1 MAETV
6 PEAQDAPNTLDDPSN
21 NDPSNAGSLKILICA
36 SEMEPFVKTGGLADV
51 TAALS
56 KRLAH
61 AGHEVRLFL
70 PKFKSVYQTGVKG
83 EPSTESMEISV
94 NGGALPLRWETYRDK
109 AHGFEVIFVVND
121 ALFHREQIYQ
131 DAQTGLDFE
140 DNDTRF
146 IFFCRAALE
155 ITKKMDW
162 RPDIIHA
169 NDWQAALAISLY
181 KTQYADDPF
190 FSKTRSL
197 LTIHNAAYQGVF
209 DKTSLAKL
217 GAQAAKKDVAQA
229 MTHRGK
235 MNFLKSA
242 IHYADIVNAVSERY
256 AVEIQSSREYGYG
269 LEGPLRQRNAD
280 LFGALNGVDYE
291 IWNPENDSL
300 IPHHYSS
307 KDLSG
312 KLKNK
317 TALQR
322 ELKFAE
328 SAEAPMIGMIT
339 RLTEQKGIELFL
351 EIADDILSLDVQ
363 MVVLGEGDRKYAA
376 ELQELEKRFPKNFRA
391 LIGFDNRMAH
401 MIEAA
406 ADMYLMPSLYEPCGL
421 NQLYS
426 LRYGTVP
433 IVRETGG
440 LADTI
445 SEYDAKTRQGIGF
458 VFKNYSSDELLE
470 AMCRALDL
478 YPQRDKWVELMKAG
492 MNMDFSWDKS
502 VKRYEQLYR
511 QALAKGQPEQTA
523 MSA

>member
-1 MAETV
+1 MAETATM
-6 PEAQDAPNTLDDPSN
+6 AQDAPNTLDE
-21 NDPSNAGSLKILICA
+21 SLKILICA
-36 SEMEPFVKTGGLADV
+36 SEMEPFAKTGGLADV

-56 KRLAH
+56 KRLAR
-61 AGHEVRLFL
+61 AGHQVKLFL
-70 PKFKSVYQTGVKG
+70 PKFKSVYQTGVRA
-83 EPSTESMEISV
+83 EASPESLEISV
-94 NGGALPLRWETYRDK
+94 NGGVLPLRWETYRDK
-109 AHGFEVIFVVND
+109 ANGFEVIFVVND
-121 ALFHREQIYQ
+121 DLFHREQIYQ
-131 DAQTGLDFE
+131 DTQTGLDYE
-140 DNDTRF
+140 DHDTRF

-155 ITKKMDW
+155 IVKKMDW
-162 RPDIIHA
+162 SPDIIHA

-181 KTQYADDPF
+181 KTAYADDPF
-190 FSKTRSL
+190 FKNTRSL

-209 DKTSLAKL
+209 DQTSLVKIGDSATRREIAPAL
-217 GAQAAKKDVAQA
+217 
-229 MTHRGK
+229 THRGK
-235 MNFLKSA
+235 INFLKSA

-269 LEGPLRQRNAD
+269 LEGPLRQRNSD

-291 IWNPENDSL
+291 VWNPESDAL

-317 TALQR
+317 SALQR
-322 ELKFAE
+322 ELKFIE
-328 SAEAPMIGMIT
+328 NTQLPLIGMIT
-339 RLTEQKGIELFL
+339 RLTEQKGIDLFL
-351 EIADDILSLDVQ
+351 EIAEDILSLDVQ
-363 MVVLGEGDRKYAA
+363 MVALGEGERKYASD
-376 ELQELEKRFPKNFRA
+376 LQELEKQFPNNFRA

-406 ADMYLMPSLYEPCGL
+406 SDMYLMPSRYEPCGL

-426 LRYGTVP
+426 LRYGSVP

-445 SEYDAKTRQGIGF
+445 SEYDPTTGKGIGF

-502 VKRYEQLYR
+502 VKRYEELYR
-511 QALAKGQPEQTA
+511 RALAKRQPEQA
-523 MSA
+523 ALSA

>member
-1 MAETV
+1 MAETT
-6 PEAQDAPNTLDDPSN
+6 PEAQDAPNTLDETSN
-21 NDPSNAGSLKILICA
+21 RGSLKILICA
-36 SEMEPFVKTGGLADV
+36 SEMEPFAKTGGLADV

-56 KRLAH
+56 KRLSR

-70 PKFKSVYQTGVKG
+70 PKFKSVYQTGVRG
-83 EPSTESMEISV
+83 EVSPETLEIFV

-109 AHGFEVIFVVND
+109 ANGFEVIFVVND

-131 DAQTGLDFE
+131 DTPTGLDYE

-155 ITKKMDW
+155 IAKKMDW

-190 FSKTRSL
+190 FRNTRSL

-209 DKTSLAKL
+209 NKTSLTKL
-217 GAQAAKKDVAQA
+217 GETAAKQEVVRAL
-229 MTHRGK
+229 THRGK

-291 IWNPENDSL
+291 VWNPEHDSL
-300 IPHHYSS
+300 IPHQYSS
-307 KDLSG
+307 KDLAG

-322 ELKFAE
+322 ELKLAE
-328 SAEAPMIGMIT
+328 DTGAPLIGMIT
-339 RLTEQKGIELFL
+339 RLTEQKGIDLFL
-351 EIADDILSLDVQ
+351 EIAEDILSLEVQ
-363 MVVLGEGDRKYAA
+363 MAVLGEGDRKYAA
-376 ELQELEKRFPKNFRA
+376 ELQELEKRFPNNFRA

-401 MIEAA
+401 LIEAA
-406 ADMYLMPSLYEPCGL
+406 SDMYLMPSRYEPCGL

-426 LRYGTVP
+426 LRYGSVP

-445 SEYDAKTRQGIGF
+445 SEYDAKTGEGIGF

-511 QALAKGQPEQTA
+511 QALAKGQPAQ
-523 MSA
+523 SA